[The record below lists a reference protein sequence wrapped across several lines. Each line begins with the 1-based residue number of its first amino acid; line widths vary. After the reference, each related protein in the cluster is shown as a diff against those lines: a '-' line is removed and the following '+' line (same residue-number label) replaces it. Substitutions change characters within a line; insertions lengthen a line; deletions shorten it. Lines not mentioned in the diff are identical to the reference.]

1 MSTKVLIIDDSAL
14 MRKHLR
20 QIIEAAGYETQ
31 TARNGE
37 EGLEKIAEF
46 DPAVVTLDI
55 NMPVMD
61 GLTCLSLIMQQYPRP
76 VVMVSSLTEKG
87 ALATFEAL
95 ELGAIDYVSKP
106 GGTVSLNIQDIAD
119 ELLVKVT
126 TASRARIGK
135 SRGLRERLR
144 NQRNKVE
151 AIKVKSPQRATAIR
165 PVQKRGKGLVIIG
178 VSTGGPSTL
187 EEIITALPADF
198 SLPILVAQHMPG
210 RFTQVFAERL
220 NKVASINVIELRGT
234 LLPAPGQVIIAQGGA
249 DIKLVRRGT
258 KLMASS
264 VPVDNNFLWHPSVER
279 MATSVKELYDPAN
292 IICVHW
298 PGMGDDG
305 AKTMTELHSLGARC
319 IAESEETAVVYG
331 MPKELV
337 EQGGADCILPS
348 YAIAEKLIE
357 WTN

>member
-1 MSTKVLIIDDSAL
+1 M
-14 MRKHLR
+14 
-20 QIIEAAGYETQ
+20 
-31 TARNGE
+31 
-37 EGLEKIAEF
+37 
-46 DPAVVTLDI
+46 
-55 NMPVMD
+55 
-61 GLTCLSLIMQQYPRP
+61 
-76 VVMVSSLTEKG
+76 
-87 ALATFEAL
+87 
-95 ELGAIDYVSKP
+95 
-106 GGTVSLNIQDIAD
+106 
-119 ELLVKVT
+119 
-126 TASRARIGK
+126 
-135 SRGLRERLR
+135 RERLR

-292 IICVHW
+292 IICVQLT
-298 PGMGDDG
+298 GMGDDG